1 MVQFLRHGGGE
12 MRFIALGNWLFHTR
26 NLIFPLAVP
35 LALFPN
41 PVIVDNSLWAVAVG
55 TGVALLGQAL
65 RVLTVGLKY
74 IIRGGRN
81 GRIYAADLVT
91 DGVYDH
97 MRNPMYVG
105 NLLIVAGISIAS
117 TCWVSVVLLVTMFG
131 AAYAAI
137 VAAEED
143 YLRDKFGPAYEAY
156 CHDVPRWLPRLQG
169 LGETLRGTEFHWS
182 RVLVKEYGTPLVWIS
197 ATVIVGLEDLW
208 PSGDDSLRRSAT
220 LVMFVLVG
228 VTALFSLVGWTLK
241 KTRIVVG

>member
-1 MVQFLRHGGGE
+1 

-41 PVIVDNSLWAVAVG
+41 PVIVRNSLVAVG
-55 TGVALLGQAL
+55 IGIGVALLGQSL

-91 DGVYDH
+91 DGVYGR

-105 NLLIVAGISIAS
+105 NLLIVTGIAIAS
-117 TCWVSVVLLVTMFG
+117 NCWISVGLLVPLFG
-131 AAYAAI
+131 IAYAAI

-143 YLRDKFGPAYEAY
+143 YLRDKFGRSYEAY
-156 CHDVPRWLPRLQG
+156 CHDVPRWLPRPQG
-169 LGETLRGTEFHWS
+169 LGQALRGAEFHWN
-182 RVLVKEYGTPLVWIS
+182 RVLVKEYGTPLVWI
-197 ATVIVGLEDLW
+197 AGIVAVGLVDLW
-208 PSGDDSLRRSAT
+208 PLGGDTPHHSAM
-220 LVMFVLVG
+220 LAMLALVG
-228 VTALFSLVGWTLK
+228 TTALFSLVGWSLK
-241 KTRIVVG
+241 KARIVVG